1 MCCVHLYNEPSV
13 FHGCLNLFTGKIT
26 WNPCL
31 KSRFFFCVWGVWVIQ
46 SLSPDVFKE
55 SFCLSLKYAKI
66 ANTVFSHLPFPIHHL
81 GLCCLNLSGY
91 PNKNMLVFMQSV
103 SVWMT
108 WMVLLFCLL
117 IWKLPPVSHVTESHQ
132 TLWLP
137 ILALLWVL
145 PFCTYLLSSHSGLY
159 KEIT

>member
-1 MCCVHLYNEPSV
+1 MLCASVQWAFCVPWLSKLVYWKNHMKS
-13 FHGCLNLFTGKIT
+13 LFKIQI
-26 WNPCL
+26 
-31 KSRFFFCVWGVWVIQ
+31 FFFCVWGVWVIQ